1 MSLQDAK
8 EQAFKLS
15 LSDRLTLVNLIIQ
28 SLQQELNKQVS
39 QTETAA
45 QPSSTYIPTDI
56 PSSSMRGRLRAE
68 RTALIDQMRGLLKT
82 DKPAPTDA
90 EVKALLK
97 ERLVEKYSQ

>member
-45 QPSSTYIPTDI
+45 QPSTDI

>member
-39 QTETAA
+39 QTEPAA
-45 QPSSTYIPTDI
+45 QPSTYIPD
-56 PSSSMRGRLRAE
+56 SSMRGRLRAE
-68 RTALIDQMRGLLKT
+68 RMALIGQMRGLLKT